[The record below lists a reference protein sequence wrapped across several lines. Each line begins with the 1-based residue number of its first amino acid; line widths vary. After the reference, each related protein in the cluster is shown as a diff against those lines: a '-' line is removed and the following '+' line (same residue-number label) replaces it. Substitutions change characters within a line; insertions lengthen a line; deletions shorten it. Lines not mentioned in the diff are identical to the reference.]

1 MIYFNSDYTEGC
13 HPAILAKL
21 AETNREQTPG
31 YGEDD
36 YCKLAADKIREAC
49 QAPEADVHFLTGG
62 TQTNMT
68 VTAAALKPY
77 QGVITAS
84 CGHINVHE
92 TGAPEAAGHKCL
104 VMETPDGRLTARQIA
119 AYTDAHY
126 ADESAEHM
134 VQPKMVYLSYPTE
147 TGTIYKKEELREISR
162 VCRERGLFL
171 FLDGARLG
179 YGLMCRENDLTLAEI
194 AEYTDIFYIG
204 GTKVGALFG
213 EAVVITR
220 EELKVD
226 FRYHIKQR
234 GAMLAKGRLLGIQFL
249 TLFEENRYFEISAH
263 AARLAEK
270 LKDELT
276 KMNIPFYSDSPTN
289 QQFVILPD
297 ALLAQLKKTYVFS
310 HVARVDGTHSAVR
323 LCTSWA
329 TREKDVDQLL
339 ADIRGLLGL

>member
-1 MIYFNSDYTEGC
+1 M
-13 HPAILAKL
+13 
-21 AETNREQTPG
+21 
-31 YGEDD
+31 
-36 YCKLAADKIREAC
+36 
-49 QAPEADVHFLTGG
+49 
-62 TQTNMT
+62 
-68 VTAAALKPY
+68 
-77 QGVITAS
+77 
-84 CGHINVHE
+84 
-92 TGAPEAAGHKCL
+92 
-104 VMETPDGRLTARQIA
+104 
-119 AYTDAHY
+119 
-126 ADESAEHM
+126 
-134 VQPKMVYLSYPTE
+134 
-147 TGTIYKKEELREISR
+147 
-162 VCRERGLFL
+162 
-171 FLDGARLG
+171 
-179 YGLMCRENDLTLAEI
+179 
-194 AEYTDIFYIG
+194 
-204 GTKVGALFG
+204 GALFG

-276 KMNIPFYSDSPTN
+276 KMNIHFYSDSPTN

-329 TREKDVDQLL
+329 TREEDVDQLL

>member
-1 MIYFNSDYTEGC
+1 MIRFECDYTTGA
-13 HPAILAKL
+13 HPKILEAL
-21 AETNREQTPG
+21 VSTNGEATPG
-31 YGEDD
+31 YGVDEHCEHARDM
-36 YCKLAADKIREAC
+36 LRALC
-49 QAPEADVHFLTGG
+49 QAPEAGVHFLVGG
-62 TQTNMT
+62 TQANAT
-68 VTAAALKPY
+68 VIAAALRPC
-77 QGVITAS
+77 QGVLAPNT
-84 CGHINVHE
+84 GHINVHE

-276 KMNIPFYSDSPTN
+276 KMNIHFYSDSPTN

-329 TREKDVDQLL
+329 TREEDVDQLL